1 MICPPCCQFSRL
13 CIDSCNSITF
23 SEQIEYYELESIVLT
38 SDFAGKLMKVMKDDP
53 TSIPTLSSLVLS
65 DPFVDEETQKTAE
78 LFHISL
84 FLSNDLLN
92 PSITLAPYSQMSSF
106 ISRTHNSAEQVDP
119 NSNLSS
125 PSTTHHRKLR
135 LVRNEQ
141 RFVHKASVDDYD
153 SVSPEMDSPQP
164 VVYPL
169 LTYDPGL
176 LDTALIFVVLN
187 RGKCTVGTFLV
198 KLNNAQRVKRTHLQ
212 LITQCDLWNQRIFC
226 PTMNKTKDLV
236 FLADRSLS
244 FVEEFLLEMIVIRE
258 EGCICYVSSPSFRN
272 KVIQAIHPSVVICD
286 DKESNQMAD
295 SIVSSIYDCK
305 RSSQQQ
311 IWKQYS
317 ANVHF
322 PIVCSYVER
331 RCFGLQQFQL
341 RSTHQTAT
349 SDSVQVWLRFDSH
362 HYSLRKRNIQ
372 RMHSLPPS
380 HSAVIGDSLLCFA
393 GAWECSLFHS
403 VVRYQYVWPLWR
415 SAHGRLRP
423 APIGSRN
430 ESRCGGSTAASRPEF
445 RERNQR

>member
-1 MICPPCCQFSRL
+1 MICPPCCQFNRS
-13 CIDSCNSITF
+13 CIDSFNSITS

-92 PSITLAPYSQMSSF
+92 PSITLAPYSQMSSI

-153 SVSPEMDSPQP
+153 SVSPELDSPQP

-176 LDTALIFVVLN
+176 LDTALILVVLN
-187 RGKCTVGTFLV
+187 RGKCTVGTFHV

-226 PTMNKTKDLV
+226 PTLNKTKDLV

-244 FVEEFLLEMIVIRE
+244 FIEEFLLEMIVIRE
-258 EGCICYVSSPSFRN
+258 EGCICYVSSPSSRN

-295 SIVSSIYDCK
+295 TIVSYIYDCK

-322 PIVCSYVER
+322 S
-331 RCFGLQQFQL
+331 
-341 RSTHQTAT
+341 
-349 SDSVQVWLRFDSH
+349 
-362 HYSLRKRNIQ
+362 
-372 RMHSLPPS
+372 
-380 HSAVIGDSLLCFA
+380 DSLLLCRKT
-393 GAWECSLFHS
+393 LFWVPTVSVPFDPSNSYFRFCAS
-403 VVRYQYVWPLWR
+403 VVT
-415 SAHGRLRP
+415 
-423 APIGSRN
+423 I
-430 ESRCGGSTAASRPEF
+430 
-445 RERNQR
+445 